1 MDKNRFEH
9 AKRII
14 HKMEPL
20 QIDNRAAANST
31 YPKGGKQEVEDLM
44 LTRYACFLIAQY
56 GDSKNLILPMLR
68 TALPQN

>member
-1 MDKNRFEH
+1 VDKNRFEH

-31 YPKGGKQEVEDLM
+31 YPKGGFS
-44 LTRYACFLIAQY
+44 R
-56 GDSKNLILPMLR
+56 SKESFAINITLVFQIKFFEK
-68 TALPQN
+68 